1 MKWQQG
7 HMLREA
13 SRTLVFGKAMNCHQI
28 IQNYNLMRRLKI
40 ILSFFVIA
48 GYVSC
53 NDNNQKADGYGNFEA
68 TETIVA
74 ATANGKI
81 IFFALEEG
89 EVLEKGKVVGVIDT
103 VQLSLQ
109 KNQLL
114 ASKTTIA
121 SKSRNVLSQR
131 EVLKEQLKLAHID
144 QARLENLKK
153 ENAATQKQIDDIN
166 AKVDILI
173 QQIKSVETQNAPII
187 NEIKSVEVQ
196 MEIIDDQIK
205 KSSIRNP
212 LHGTVLV
219 KYVEP
224 NEIATFGKP
233 LYKIADLDHMVLR
246 VYVSEKQLPT
256 IKIGQEVTVKI
267 DAVKGMKSYQG
278 TVSWISDTAEFT
290 PKIIQTKEE
299 RVSLVYATKI
309 AVKNDGSLKIGM
321 PAEMW
326 IEEEGAT
333 AIPGTQESN

>member
-1 MKWQQG
+1 M
-7 HMLREA
+7 
-13 SRTLVFGKAMNCHQI
+13 S
-28 IQNYNLMRRLKI
+28 RLKI
-40 ILSFFVIA
+40 LIFLSLTFGIF
-48 GYVSC
+48 SC
-53 NDNNQKADGYGNFEA
+53 NDKNQKADGYGNFEA

-74 ATANGKI
+74 AESNGKI
-81 IFFALEEG
+81 LLLALEEG
-89 EVLEKGKVVGVIDT
+89 EVLEKNKVVGLIDT

-114 ASKTTIA
+114 ASKMTIA
-121 SKSRNVLSQR
+121 SKSHNVLSQR
-131 EVLKEQLKLAHID
+131 EVLMEQLKLARLD
-144 QARLENLKK
+144 QERLENLKK
-153 ENAATQKQIDDIN
+153 ENAATQQQIDAIN
-166 AKVDILI
+166 AKVDILK

-187 NEIKSVEVQ
+187 NEIKGVEVQ

-219 KYVEP
+219 KYVEA

-233 LYKIADLDHMVLR
+233 LYKIADLDHMILR
-246 VYVSEKQLPT
+246 VYLSEKQLPA

-267 DAVKGMKSYQG
+267 DAVGEMKSYLG
-278 TVSWISDTAEFT
+278 KVSWISDTAEFT

-326 IEEEGAT
+326 IGKEGTVAKPK
-333 AIPGTQESN
+333 AQESN